1 MSIGTKAV
9 ESFAESFHRYHCA
22 LAPDF
27 GCSSCLADDWSRLSH
42 NERKLY
48 VAAARLAFLE
58 ISADAGSSSGELL
71 CDWSSGGT
79 EGRECGC

>member
-1 MSIGTKAV
+1 MSIGDKAV
-9 ESFAESFHRYHCA
+9 EAFAENFYRYHEV

-27 GCSSCLADDWSRLSH
+27 GCSDSGEREWKDLSSSQ
-42 NERKLY
+42 RKLY

-58 ISADAGSSSGELL
+58 LSTDITSSSGELY